1 MRTLVLA
8 AAVLALPAAAQSDP
22 EPAAP
27 PAPAD
32 TAAVAAADDVDAG
45 LVGEWELEEVVEAGR
60 LGEMDVEVEGMT
72 CAFRAEGTARVEME
86 MVQDLDPLS
95 HERTFAFDTEDGQI
109 LVEGD
114 DPVAYRL
121 LADGRLEMRTT
132 DGLVVRLVRT
142 RS

>member
-8 AAVLALPAAAQSDP
+8 AAALALPVAAQSDP
-22 EPAAP
+22 EPTP
-27 PAPAD
+27 PLTAAD
-32 TAAVAAADDVDAG
+32 TAAVAVAEDVDAAI
-45 LVGEWELEEVVEAGR
+45 VGEWELEEVVEAGH

-121 LADGRLEMRTT
+121 LSDGRLEMRTT
-132 DGLVVRLVRT
+132 DGLVVRLVRA